1 MNEARAREVTL
12 REVAENAVFEAES
25 EVERHR
31 VLYHRERKAR
41 MKMQRRLT
49 FYRQLEER
57 LKEVAPGNMKDRL
70 SFLFEEKKSPSIK
83 SSKRSNQS
91 NLQSDLHSNLQS
103 SQQSSQHSSSSPSKR
118 RARSRSGSSNNYRD
132 EYYPDSAPSINFNIR
147 NSNDAQSSS
156 TPLGTF
162 MNGSKKGTTM
172 QSLRTMSVSELRYF
186 LNLRNIPHR
195 DCIEKIEL
203 LFRAQTALEK
213 EEKEEKQEK
222 QEKQERKEFNS
233 EMKGEKMDD
242 ENESSN
248 DMGSNDGSNGSND
261 SSGEG
266 DLGGVERRDRV
277 ESERAS
283 WETSS
288 EEEEDEYK
296 KEEKEQEQETTKDQK
311 KEEAEE
317 KENEDEDE
325 DGLVFRLSR
334 RTKKK
339 TTNINDNND
348 INNADLNFFKTKI
361 NNTTTNQNG
370 SSSTTTTTTTT
381 SSSTASASDRRKK
394 QSVLR
399 AKRRAAASKKSSSS
413 SRRSRNHRSTR
424 TQSPSNT
431 TAPTTTNTNT
441 TNTASSI
448 TTTSIPTSPNDDPP
462 LVGIHTL
469 PSPEIYT
476 TTTTTNNQYL
486 PSPSPPPP
494 PSFNSTDVTNQRIE
508 ERRLREEL
516 DAQQREIKAVQKL
529 RSSEQQKQQEANE
542 ITSVQGRLRSEVQQ
556 WAINKSLI
564 RMLCTLD
571 KIMGTDI
578 TLPTLKL
585 RLSSTSSD
593 VKTAYK
599 QALRCVHPD
608 KLRSATTNDRVRG
621 EYVFNA
627 LREAYT
633 RSNENGGMFGPTPVW
648 AKRW

>member
-132 EYYPDSAPSINFNIR
+132 EYYPDSAPSVNFDIR

-222 QEKQERKEFNS
+222 QERKEFNS

-266 DLGGVERRDRV
+266 DLGSVERRDRV

-296 KEEKEQEQETTKDQK
+296 KEEKEQEHETTKDQK

-469 PSPEIYT
+469 PSPEKYT

-486 PSPSPPPP
+486 PSPPPP

>member
-91 NLQSDLHSNLQS
+91 NLQSDLQSNLQS

-213 EEKEEKQEK
+213 EEK
-222 QEKQERKEFNS
+222 QEKQERKDFNS

-469 PSPEIYT
+469 PSPEKYT

-486 PSPSPPPP
+486 PSPPPP

>member
-132 EYYPDSAPSINFNIR
+132 EYYPDSAPSVNFDIR

-222 QEKQERKEFNS
+222 QERKEFNS

-266 DLGGVERRDRV
+266 DLGSVERRDRV

-469 PSPEIYT
+469 PSPEKYT

-486 PSPSPPPP
+486 PSPPPP

>member
-132 EYYPDSAPSINFNIR
+132 EYYPDSAPSVNFDIR

-213 EEKEEKQEK
+213 EEK
-222 QEKQERKEFNS
+222 QEKQERKDFNS

-469 PSPEIYT
+469 PSPEKYT

-486 PSPSPPPP
+486 PSPPPP